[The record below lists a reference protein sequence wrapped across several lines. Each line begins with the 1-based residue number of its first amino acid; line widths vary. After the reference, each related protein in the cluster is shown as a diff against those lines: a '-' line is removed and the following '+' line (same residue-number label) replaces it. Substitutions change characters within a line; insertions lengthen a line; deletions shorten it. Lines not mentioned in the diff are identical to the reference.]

1 MFRVVTVNNIPISKY
16 SGLLLDYVYTPG
28 AVISTLSSGAKKSIF
43 QLFNQKS
50 EKASL
55 TISIAVKGRNRTETL
70 RNKDSIYGLFS
81 GLCEIRM
88 DGYLFRFALASITEE
103 RKGLGI
109 YVLTITGSASKHLP
123 MITTTASRVY
133 CQSQIPYTDC
143 ILKVTASHNALI
155 YDLGPVRFN
164 IVAQGDILT
173 VDGINNQIKRGNVN
187 YAKNCTFTKMPQLV
201 PGYNDIVCEDT
212 PQVSYYPTFY

>member
-1 MFRVVTVNNIPISKY
+1 MFRVVTINNIPLSKY

-28 AVISTLSSGAKKSIF
+28 AVTSTLSDGAKKSIF

-55 TISIAVKGRNRTETL
+55 TISIAVKGRNREETL

-88 DGYLFRFALASITEE
+88 DSYLFRFALASMTEE

-143 ILKVTASHNALI
+143 ILKVTVSETGTN
-155 YDLGPVRFN
+155 YYLGTVKFSS
-164 IVAQGDILT
+164 VSQGDILI
-173 VDGINNQIKRGNVN
+173 VDGIKNQIK
-187 YAKNCTFTKMPQLV
+187 KNNNNCAGSCTFTKMPRLA